1 MDQAWTVNLN
11 GQAYTTDLTTL
22 RQWIAEGRVP
32 PNAYVRKGELNWIPA
47 HQAPEL
53 REVCAAA
60 PPGAV
65 PQSPPAKFQNLQ
77 QTLGR
82 GKMKT
87 IMTGLSGNEMFCLHQ
102 KGFTPGS
109 LIIGNSVYS
118 LGLLGSL
125 GSSVQ
130 GLIGGEVSQVTNL
143 IHEGRF
149 QSYQRMVREA
159 QAYGGVG
166 ITSVTSELRH
176 FHGNIEFLSIAS
188 TVHRTTSAAGQLEF
202 TMSGDGQDLYCLL
215 DAGYQPLQFVFGNV
229 AYSIGLGGGLMGGLR
244 SLKRGEI
251 REFSNVLNATR
262 HLALDRIAG
271 EARQAGANAVL
282 GIQTSVKPFQG
293 VHEMMMLGTA
303 VFHPDLPAE
312 FKQQPITSDLTC
324 QETWNLANLGYIPL
338 RLVLGTAVYSLGFVG
353 GIMSALKSFARGE
366 ISELTS
372 LIYEAREHAIGL
384 IAAEAEQLGADDV
397 MGIKTHVNDMNGL
410 LEFLAIGTAVKR
422 HPAAKTLSP
431 ALPPQA
437 VMHDKDTWISESA
450 PLSLQ
455 PKH

>member
-1 MDQAWTVNLN
+1 MEVMEPMSDQWQVNLD
-11 GQAYTTDLTTL
+11 GQVYTTDLATL
-22 RQWIAEGRVP
+22 RQWMTQGRVP
-32 PNAYVRKGELNWIPA
+32 PQAYVRRGEQDWVPA
-47 HQAPEL
+47 AQIPEL
-53 REVCAAA
+53 RDVPPHKTPAA
-60 PPGAV
+60 P
-65 PQSPPAKFQNLQ
+65 KFQNLQ

-82 GKMKT
+82 GRMKT

-118 LGLLGSL
+118 LGFLGNL

-130 GLIGGEVSQVTNL
+130 GLIGGEVTQVTNL
-143 IHEGRF
+143 IHEGRW

-188 TVHRTTSAAGQLEF
+188 TIHRMTAAAGQLEF

-215 DAGYQPLQFVFGNV
+215 DAGYQPLRFVFGNV

-244 SLKRGEI
+244 SLRRGEI

-262 HLALDRIAG
+262 HLALDRITQ

-282 GIQTSVKPFQG
+282 GIQTTVKPFQG
-293 VHEMMMLGTA
+293 IHEMMMLGTA
-303 VFHPDLPAE
+303 AFHPDLPSH
-312 FKQQPITSDLTC
+312 FKKQPITSDLTC
-324 QETWNLANLGYIPL
+324 QEMWNLANLGYIPL

-353 GIMSALKSFARGE
+353 GIVSALKSIARGE
-366 ISELTS
+366 IQELTS

-397 MGIKTHVNDMNGL
+397 MGIKTHVNDLNGL

-422 HPAAKTLSP
+422 HPAAKTHNP

-437 VMHDKDTWISESA
+437 VMHDKDTWINERSA
-450 PLSLQ
+450 LHL
-455 PKH
+455 

>member
-1 MDQAWTVNLN
+1 MSDEWQVNLN
-11 GQAYTTDLTTL
+11 GQVYTTDLATL
-22 RQWIAEGRVP
+22 RQWMTQGRVP
-32 PNAYVRKGELNWIPA
+32 PQAYVRQGEQDWMPA
-47 HQAPEL
+47 AQVPEL
-53 REVCAAA
+53 RDVPSRKT
-60 PPGAV
+60 PP
-65 PQSPPAKFQNLQ
+65 PPKFQHLQ

-82 GKMKT
+82 GRMKT

-118 LGLLGSL
+118 LGFLGSL

-130 GLIGGEVSQVTNL
+130 GLIGGEVTQVTNL
-143 IHEGRF
+143 IHEGRW

-176 FHGNIEFLSIAS
+176 FHGNVEFLSIAS
-188 TVHRTTSAAGQLEF
+188 TIHRMTSAAGQLEF

-215 DAGYQPLQFVFGNV
+215 DAGYQPLRFVFGNV

-244 SLKRGEI
+244 SLRRGEI

-262 HLALDRIAG
+262 HLALDRITQ

-282 GIQTSVKPFQG
+282 GIQTTVKPFQG

-303 VFHPDLPAE
+303 AVHPDLPPHFRE
-312 FKQQPITSDLTC
+312 QPITSDLTC
-324 QETWNLANLGYIPL
+324 QEMWNLANLGYIPL

-353 GIMSALKSFARGE
+353 GIISALKSMARGE
-366 ISELTS
+366 IQELTS

-397 MGIKTHVNDMNGL
+397 MGIKTHVNDLNGL

-422 HPAAKTLSP
+422 HPAAKTHSP

-437 VMHDKDTWISESA
+437 VMHDKDTWINERSA
-450 PLSLQ
+450 LHLQ
-455 PKH
+455 PKV